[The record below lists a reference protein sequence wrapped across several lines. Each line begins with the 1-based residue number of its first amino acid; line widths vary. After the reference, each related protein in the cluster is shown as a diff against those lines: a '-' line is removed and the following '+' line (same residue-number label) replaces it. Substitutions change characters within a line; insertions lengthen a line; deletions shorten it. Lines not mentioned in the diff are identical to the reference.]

1 MTFSVHDGKEA
12 LTTLDECS
20 VNDRASAL
28 QKWLVLLAWSLLQ
41 PVSNNALERG
51 DTLSTLFRQLAQRVS
66 FNNPSLEP
74 NKLAQRFVLR
84 IPPEEGMPTPTAVP
98 SLTMLWTESVAL
110 DIRGI
115 TRRAVFFSYCRLDH

>member
-1 MTFSVHDGKEA
+1 MTFGVHDGKKA
-12 LTTLDECS
+12 LATFDEGS

-28 QKWLVLLAWSLLQ
+28 HKWLVLLGWSSVQ

-51 DTLSTLFRQLAQRVS
+51 DTMPTLFRQLAQRVP

-84 IPPEEGMPTPTAVP
+84 ILPNEGVPTPKAVP
-98 SLTMLWTESVAL
+98 SLTLPLSESIAF
-110 DIRGI
+110 DIR
-115 TRRAVFFSYCRLDH
+115 